1 MINYGI
7 ARGVTSLNKNDNEFE
22 ALLLDEPNP
31 FRQKMQSILEQQSLM
46 MAAHDLDLGFRLFVR
61 SNKLNL

>member
-7 ARGVTSLNKNDNEFE
+7 ARGVMSLIKKDNEFE
-22 ALLLDEPNP
+22 ALLQDEPDP
-31 FRQKMQSILEQQSLM
+31 FRQKMQSILGQQRLM

-61 SNKLNL
+61 SNKWNP